1 MAIIKLRSPRYETI
15 NTPTGAV
22 SAKLELTI
30 DSTLRYTIIKSC
42 TAGEDVVFEISE
54 LCRDYLTVTANADG
68 VDHDDNDISISR
80 VITFYSLAN
89 GNGSVV
95 AGGNTVTHTGVDGYG
110 NFLDGVNPT
119 IATSEVFLLSPDYSA
134 SPDDYKVYAPVNVDG
149 SFPYLDAGGNIQYHL
164 FNNTDTSVTIR
175 SQTITIERLD
185 CSKYS
190 PSKILFLNKFGTIQE
205 LWFQT
210 KIVESIDTQKEQ
222 FQRDLM
228 DFSTANTPTYSDEK
242 HNIKIFKKN
251 GKQRYT
257 ISSGYYPE
265 WTNNWF
271 EELLLSEYVWLYR
284 ETDTVPNEIVPLN
297 ITTSSFTKKT
307 QLNDRLIE
315 YTIEFEEAFD
325 YINNIR

>member
-1 MAIIKLRSPRYETI
+1 M
-15 NTPTGAV
+15 
-22 SAKLELTI
+22 
-30 DSTLRYTIIKSC
+30 
-42 TAGEDVVFEISE
+42 
-54 LCRDYLTVTANADG
+54 TVTANADG

-228 DFSTANTPTYSDEK
+228 DFSTANTPAD
-242 HNIKIFKKN
+242 
-251 GKQRYT
+251 RD
-257 ISSGYYPE
+257 
-265 WTNNWF
+265 W
-271 EELLLSEYVWLYR
+271 
-284 ETDTVPNEIVPLN
+284 ETK
-297 ITTSSFTKKT
+297 F
-307 QLNDRLIE
+307 
-315 YTIEFEEAFD
+315 
-325 YINNIR
+325 

>member
-15 NTPTGAV
+15 NTPSGAV

-30 DSTLRYTIIKSC
+30 ESTLRYTIIKSC

-54 LCRDYLTVTANADG
+54 LCRDYLTVTANSDG

-315 YTIEFEEAFD
+315 YTIEFEEAVD
-325 YINNIR
+325 HINNIR